1 MTEQTTPPTS
11 PPTPP
16 PPPAPQAKKGKGRKI
31 WLIVLIVIVVLV
43 VAGGVIG
50 GLYAWRFTSAVKNID
65 IDDVDISSLP
75 DGTYRGTYKTFH
87 ITAEVTVTV
96 EDGEVTEIVVVGDEG
111 HEGDISDLMDRVI
124 EEQSVT
130 VDLVS
135 GPSASQKVT
144 LKAVE
149 IALTGE

>member
-1 MTEQTTPPTS
+1 MTEQTTPPPA

-31 WLIVLIVIVVLV
+31 WLIVLIIIAVLV

-65 IDDVDISSLP
+65 INDVDISSLP

-87 ITAEVTVTV
+87 VTAEVTVTV
-96 EDGEVTEIVVVGDEG
+96 EDGEVTEIAVVGDED
-111 HEGDISDLMDRVI
+111 HEGEISELMDRVI

-149 IALTGE
+149 VALTGE

>member
-1 MTEQTTPPTS
+1 MSEETTPPTS

-16 PPPAPQAKKGKGRKI
+16 SPPAPQPKKAKGRKI
-31 WLIVLIVIVVLV
+31 LLIVLIVILVLV
-43 VAGGVIG
+43 IVGGAIG
-50 GLYAWRFTSAVKNID
+50 GLYAWRFSSAVKNID
-65 IDDVDISSLP
+65 INDVDISSLP

-87 ITAEVTVTV
+87 VTAEVAVTV
-96 EDGEVTEIVVVGDEG
+96 EDGEVTEIVVVGAEDHEDE
-111 HEGDISDLMDRVI
+111 ISELMDRVI